1 MSISFIQLNEINFDI
16 ANRYINKGYKL
27 DFIKKIIENS
37 IDTYE
42 EEEYKNLYMNLQ
54 IPL

>member
-16 ANRYINKGYKL
+16 AKRYINKGYKL
-27 DFIKKIIENS
+27 DFIEKIISNS

-42 EEEYKNLYMNLQ
+42 DE
-54 IPL
+54 